1 MSADNEAI
9 PSTTSLRSA
18 TASNSKSPAIKA
30 AKRRKWWRTNAPGA
44 VSVAAEEGE
53 DVATTIDAGDAG
65 AKRRGPTRNAEA
77 NIADNS
83 TTGKEKESAPTPAP
97 KTEGEHQSRLG
108 VEQQTTGGIRKQD
121 VPQDSAG
128 EYMLQM
134 EAKVIQMEIDMG
146 AAPEFE
152 RASTTGE
159 NARYSIE
166 QDKSS
171 PTAGLQPLPATTEA
185 TATQRVIETNRGVHS
200 VPELEYGVMERPGS
214 EDSFLAIAS
223 AVEDEMNPSVGY
235 AVEYD
240 PNSKPPFQQNRRF
253 RLYSCATIILLAV
266 ACVGL
271 GVGIGARRSPSPPAT
286 LSPTSSPSIAPSLGR
301 ELLYRKTLAAAFGNG
316 VNVRG
321 TAQYLAA
328 DWIIHTDPRGL
339 SPSDPSFLQR
349 YISVLFWIATT
360 NNGQR
365 PWRSCNPPLGGETA
379 GCDFLRF
386 ERQNNDDVIYR
397 PEPRTR
403 WLTEVHECNWVG
415 LICHDQVV
423 HGIELCKPGMPL
435 LVGYAI
441 HLSHKL
447 CQGGQNITGTL
458 PTEIA
463 RLPFVQW
470 ISLAWNALTGTLP
483 VEYAG
488 MKHLLN
494 LEVHGNNLVGTIPI
508 EYWSANGLQ
517 QFNVGENLM
526 SGTLS
531 SEVGLLTN
539 LRGFF
544 LLDNMFT
551 GTFPTEI
558 GNLAFLGAF
567 C

>member
-1 MSADNEAI
+1 MSVRAV
-9 PSTTSLRSA
+9 TTS
-18 TASNSKSPAIKA
+18 TSKNLDEKA
-30 AKRRKWWRTNAPGA
+30 AKGRKWWRTNAPGA
-44 VSVAAEEGE
+44 VSVAVEEGK
-53 DVATTIDAGDAG
+53 DVATTIEAADAA
-65 AKRRGPTRNAEA
+65 AKRRGQRIVALAGA
-77 NIADNS
+77 NSIADNS
-83 TTGKEKESAPTPAP
+83 TTAKEKESAPTRVPQNA
-97 KTEGEHQSRLG
+97 GEYHSRLG
-108 VEQQTTGGIRKQD
+108 VEQQPIEGIRKQD
-121 VPQDSAG
+121 VPKDSAG

-146 AAPEFE
+146 TAPEFE
-152 RASTTGE
+152 RTSTTVE
-159 NARYSIE
+159 NALYSIE

-271 GVGIGARRSPSPPAT
+271 GVGIGARRIPSPPAT

-403 WLTEVHECNWVG
+403 WLTEAHECNWVG
-415 LICHDQVV
+415 LVCQDNQVR
-423 HGIELCKPGMPL
+423 GIELCKLDMSL
-435 LVGYAI
+435 VVGYAI
-441 HLSHKL
+441 HFSDKLL